1 MYSNLIVIIL
11 ARANSKRL
19 KNKNLKLIGR
29 KTLVQKA
36 IEIPVSLGI
45 TTVVSSDSRKIRKIA
60 KTYGAIS
67 HTRNKSLSKDQTTSE
82 EVVISILNEL
92 EFSGMDEILLLQP
105 TSPLRQKNQFIKFLE
120 TWENIKRENNVDQA
134 ISVTRET
141 CDYWVYRKKKPIRVR
156 ELISNSKRKIPR
168 NSQHREFLYRENG
181 LYYLTKIKTLARK
194 KSFVTGILG
203 LIETDKITA
212 IDIDDQE
219 DLEIARLIYKK
230 YE

>member
-60 KTYGAIS
+60 KTYGALP
-67 HTRNKSLSKDQTTSE
+67 HTRNKKLSKDQTTSE

-92 EFSGMDEILLLQP
+92 KISGKDEILLLQP
-105 TSPLRQKNQFIKFLE
+105 TSPLRQKNQFLKFLE
-120 TWENIKRENNVDQA
+120 TWENIKRENNADQA

-141 CDYWVYRKKKPIRVR
+141 SDYWVYRKKNPVRVR
-156 ELISNSKRKIPR
+156 ELISNSSRKIPR
-168 NSQHREFLYRENG
+168 NSQQREFLYRENG
-181 LYYLTKIKTLARK
+181 LYYISKIKTLVRN
-194 KSFVTGILG
+194 KSFINGKLG

>member
-1 MYSNLIVIIL
+1 MYSKLIVIIL

-19 KNKNLKLIGR
+19 KHKNLKLIGR

-45 TTVVSSDSRKIRKIA
+45 TTVVSSDSEKIRKIA

-67 HTRNKSLSKDQTTSE
+67 HARDKNLSKDQTTSE
-82 EVVISILNEL
+82 EVVISILNDL
-92 EFSGMDEILLLQP
+92 EFSGADEILLLQP
-105 TSPLRQKNQFIKFLE
+105 TSPLRQKNQLVKFLE

-141 CDYWVYRKKKPIRVR
+141 SDYWVYRKKKPLRVR
-156 ELISNSKRKIPR
+156 ELISNSQRKIPR
-168 NSQHREFLYRENG
+168 NSHKREFLYRENG
-181 LYYLTKIKTLARK
+181 LYYISTIKTLVRN
-194 KSFVTGILG
+194 KSFVNGKLG

-219 DLEIARLIYKK
+219 DLEIARLIHKK

>member
-29 KTLVQKA
+29 KTLVQRA

-45 TTVVSSDSRKIRKIA
+45 TTIVSSDSRKIRKIA
-60 KTYGAIS
+60 RTYGAIP
-67 HTRNKSLSKDQTTSE
+67 HIRNKSLSEDQTTSE
-82 EVVISILNEL
+82 DVVLSIMNEL
-92 EFSGMDEILLLQP
+92 KFSGVDEILLLQP
-105 TSPLRQKNQFIKFLE
+105 TSPLRQKNQFVKFLE
-120 TWENIKRENNVDQA
+120 TWDNIKYEDNVDQA

-141 CDYWVYRKKKPIRVR
+141 SDYWVYRKKDPVRVR
-156 ELISNSKRKIPR
+156 ELISNSSRRIPR
-168 NSQHREFLYRENG
+168 NSQQREYIFRENG
-181 LYYLTKIKTLARK
+181 LYYISKIKTLARN
-194 KSFVTGILG
+194 KSFVNGKLG